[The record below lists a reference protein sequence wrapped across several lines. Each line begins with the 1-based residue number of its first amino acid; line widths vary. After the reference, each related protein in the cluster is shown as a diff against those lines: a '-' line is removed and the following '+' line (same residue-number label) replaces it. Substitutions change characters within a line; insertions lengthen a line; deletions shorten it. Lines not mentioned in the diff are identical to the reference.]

1 MSKNHD
7 NRRKLHAAQLAKQVN
22 HQNENSEPT
31 ETNVTE
37 ESNFLSQ
44 YKIIREDLM
53 KLREDLGKG
62 YDLAKDSIEKRT
74 ILSEIMKL
82 RDNL

>member
-22 HQNENSEPT
+22 HQNEQNDSIEGD
-31 ETNVTE
+31 ENA
-37 ESNFLSQ
+37 FLSQ
-44 YKIIREDLM
+44 YKVIREDLM
-53 KLREDLGKG
+53 KLREDLGRG
-62 YDLAKDSIEKRT
+62 YDMAKDAVDKRT

-82 RDNL
+82 RESL